1 MTREFDPVKLSVLA
15 NAFDGIVR
23 EMTSGLLRSARSSV
37 INTARDFSCA
47 VLTADNQLL
56 AAAEGVPVHVFG
68 AGPLGEDMVELHKD
82 IREGDAFLH
91 NDPYMGNSHAADHVI
106 LVPIFIQG
114 RHLFTAVTKAHQAD
128 CGNSLPTTFFA
139 TARDVYEEGALI
151 FPCVRI

>member
-56 AAAEGVPVHVFG
+56 AAAEGVPVSSATWGVKNS
-68 AGPLGEDMVELHKD
+68 AGRGH
-82 IREGDAFLH
+82 G
-91 NDPYMGNSHAADHVI
+91 
-106 LVPIFIQG
+106 
-114 RHLFTAVTKAHQAD
+114 
-128 CGNSLPTTFFA
+128 
-139 TARDVYEEGALI
+139 
-151 FPCVRI
+151 

>member
-1 MTREFDPVKLSVLA
+1 VTREFDPVKLSVLA

-68 AGPLGEDMVELHKD
+68 AGPLGEDMVELHDD
-82 IREGDAFLH
+82 IR
-91 NDPYMGNSHAADHVI
+91 
-106 LVPIFIQG
+106 
-114 RHLFTAVTKAHQAD
+114 
-128 CGNSLPTTFFA
+128 
-139 TARDVYEEGALI
+139 
-151 FPCVRI
+151 

>member
-23 EMTSGLLRSARSSV
+23 EMTNGLLRSARSSV

-68 AGPLGEDMVELHKD
+68 AGPLGEDMVQLHDD

-106 LVPIFIQG
+106 LVPIFVHG
-114 RHLFTAVTKAHQAD
+114 RHLFTQSPSPPGRLRQLAAYHLLRHST
-128 CGNSLPTTFFA
+128 G
-139 TARDVYEEGALI
+139 
-151 FPCVRI
+151 CV